1 MSTRAARHMMKRIN
15 LSNYTEALVRNRQPY
30 QAKYFAMY
38 SSLLDG
44 LVTDPVL
51 MQLPVDDHLV
61 HRGDGVFE
69 TCKCV
74 AGAIYDLAAHLIRLE
89 RSAAAIGI
97 RWPAGMDAVRSLT
110 LATARAA
117 AQRDC
122 SIRVILA
129 RGPGSFGVNPYESPV
144 PALYIIVY
152 GLGQP
157 FMDRHPA
164 GATVRRSTIPAK
176 PSEMA
181 EIKNCNYLPNVLM
194 KRESVDW
201 GVDFVVGYDAQGHLT
216 EGPTENAGIV
226 TRQGELVFPRLE
238 NILAGTTMLRLV
250 DLAQALLDT
259 GELRAIRFR
268 DITEDEVRVAA
279 EVLIVGTTIN
289 VVAVRSYDGQP
300 IADGRPGP
308 VWRRLQ
314 TLLEDDILRNPAMR
328 TPV

>member
-1 MSTRAARHMMKRIN
+1 MPVCVANHAMKQID
-15 LSNYTEALVRNRQPY
+15 LSNYTAALVQSRRPY

-44 LVTDPVL
+44 VLTDPVL

-74 AGAIYDLAAHLIRLE
+74 AGGIYLLDAHMVRLE

-97 RWPAGMDAVRSLT
+97 RWSDGMDAVRRLT
-110 LATARAA
+110 LETAQVA

-122 SIRVILA
+122 SIRIILA
-129 RGPGSFGVNPYESPV
+129 RGPGSFGVSPYESPV
-144 PALYIIVY
+144 PALYIVVY
-152 GLGQP
+152 GLGRV
-157 FMDRHPA
+157 FMDVHPA
-164 GATVRRSTIPAK
+164 GASVRRSTIPAK
-176 PSEMA
+176 PAEMA

-201 GVDFVVGYDAQGHLT
+201 GVDFVVGFDAQGHLT

-226 TRQGELVFPRLE
+226 TRSGELVFPRLE
-238 NILAGTTMLRLV
+238 NILAGTTMLRLAE
-250 DLAQALLDT
+250 LAKALLPT
-259 GELRAIRFR
+259 GELRAIQFR
-268 DITEDEVRVAA
+268 DITEDEVRTAA
-279 EVLIVGTTIN
+279 EMLVVGTTIN
-289 VVAVRSYDGQP
+289 VVAVRTYEGHP
-300 IADGRPGP
+300 VGDGRPGP

-314 TLLEDDILRNPAMR
+314 TMLEADVLRNEAMR
-328 TPV
+328 TVV

>member
-1 MSTRAARHMMKRIN
+1 MKRID
-15 LSNYTEALVRNRQPY
+15 LSNYTEALVRSRQLW

-74 AGAIYDLAAHLIRLE
+74 AGGIYLLDAHMTRLE

-97 RWPAGMDAVRSLT
+97 RWPGGMDAVRRLT
-110 LATARAA
+110 LETARSA

-129 RGPGSFGVNPYESPV
+129 RGPGSFGVSPYESPA
-144 PALYIIVY
+144 PALYIVVY
-152 GLGQP
+152 GLGRA
-157 FMDRHPA
+157 FMDVHPA
-164 GATVRRSTIPAK
+164 GATMRRSTIPAK

-201 GVDFVVGYDAQGHLT
+201 GVDFVVGYDTQGHLT

-226 TRQGELVFPRLE
+226 TRQGELAFPQLE

-250 DLAQALLDT
+250 ELAKALLDS
-259 GELRAIRFR
+259 GELRTSQFR
-268 DITEDEVRVAA
+268 NITEDEVRAAA
-279 EVLIVGTTIN
+279 EVLVVGTTIN
-289 VVAVRSYDGQP
+289 VVAVRSYEGQP
-300 IADGRPGP
+300 IGDGCPGP

-314 TLLEDDILRNPAMR
+314 TLLETDVLHNEAMR
-328 TPV
+328 TKVCG

>member
-1 MSTRAARHMMKRIN
+1 MKRID
-15 LSNYTEALVRNRQPY
+15 LANYIEALVRSRQPY

-44 LVTDPVL
+44 LITDPVL

-74 AGAIYDLAAHLIRLE
+74 AGGIYLLDAHMVRLE

-97 RWPAGMDAVRSLT
+97 RWPAGMDVVHRLT
-110 LATARAA
+110 LETARAA
-117 AQRDC
+117 AQPDC

-129 RGPGSFGVNPYESPV
+129 RGPGSFGVSPYESPT
-144 PALYIIVY
+144 PALYIVVY
-152 GLGQP
+152 GLGKA
-157 FMDRHPA
+157 FMDVHPG
-164 GATVRRSTIPAK
+164 GASVRRSLIPAK
-176 PSEMA
+176 PAAMA

-226 TRQGELVFPRLE
+226 TRNGELVFPRLE
-238 NILAGTTMLRLV
+238 NILAGTTMLRLAE
-250 DLAQALLDT
+250 LAEGLLIT
-259 GELRAIRFR
+259 GELRAIQFR

-279 EVLIVGTTIN
+279 EMLIVGTTLN
-289 VVAVRSYDGQP
+289 VVAVRTYEGHP
-300 IADGRPGP
+300 VGDGRPGA

-314 TLLEDDILRNPAMR
+314 TLLEADVLQNAAMR
-328 TPV
+328 TCVCDVTGKA